1 MQQSSKQRL
10 QKRITFIIIST
21 NHDFL
26 RYKSSFQYSCL
37 SWSTKNDYDHLCNRN
52 TNANFLQ
59 KIKKFEHLQLSS
71 ISSIILIEAER
82 SQKSFEKFSKRWV
95 RSKWRRKK
103 KKNAGTHGRRE
114 HWPMSLRSI
123 HFGAPLHESY
133 LRTASYFSKSI
144 VFPYPRITNDIT
156 NEITGAPLSIFLN
169 NRSTCYLL
177 DVLTKTNKKKKGKGL
192 VITRNERER

>member
-1 MQQSSKQRL
+1 MS
-10 QKRITFIIIST
+10 
-21 NHDFL
+21 
-26 RYKSSFQYSCL
+26 
-37 SWSTKNDYDHLCNRN
+37 
-52 TNANFLQ
+52 A
-59 KIKKFEHLQLSS
+59 FEM
-71 ISSIILIEAER
+71 
-82 SQKSFEKFSKRWV
+82 EK
-95 RSKWRRKK
+95 KK

>member
-1 MQQSSKQRL
+1 MS
-10 QKRITFIIIST
+10 
-21 NHDFL
+21 
-26 RYKSSFQYSCL
+26 
-37 SWSTKNDYDHLCNRN
+37 
-52 TNANFLQ
+52 A
-59 KIKKFEHLQLSS
+59 FEM
-71 ISSIILIEAER
+71 
-82 SQKSFEKFSKRWV
+82 EK
-95 RSKWRRKK
+95 KK

-177 DVLTKTNKKKKGKGL
+177 DVLTKTNKKKKEKASLSLGTNGNDRK
-192 VITRNERER
+192 VNKRSR